1 MNALVL
7 VLNSNFEPLNVC
19 STRRAIGMMLEG
31 KAALIANGRGT
42 IQTIS
47 HSYPLP
53 SVIRLAHQVH
63 RPRQRVKLTRHEVF
77 RRDNYTCQYCG
88 RKVPNLTIDHVLPR
102 HLGGK
107 HIWTNVVTACS
118 ACNHFKGGRRLE
130 ESFVRLL
137 SVPREPASNA
147 WALFGQHLP
156 ENEAW
161 EPFISGW

>member
-1 MNALVL
+1 MDTLVL

-19 STRRAIGMMLEG
+19 STRRAIGLMLEG
-31 KAALIANGRGT
+31 KAALIANGRGI
-42 IQTIS
+42 IQTVS
-47 HSYPLP
+47 HNYPLP

-63 RPRQRVKLTRHEVF
+63 RPRPHVKLTRREVF

-88 RKVPNLTIDHVLPR
+88 RKVPNLTIDHVMPR

-118 ACNHFKGGRRLE
+118 SCNHMKGGRRLE

-137 SVPREPASNA
+137 TVPHEPPANASYI
-147 WALFGQHLP
+147 FGPHLP
-156 ENEAW
+156 DNEAW